1 MQEVHGGDI
10 YRNQVMLDFSVNV
23 NPLGPPEEVRRALY
37 EAVAHCGEYPDIHG
51 EKLKAALSREL
62 SVKKEYLV
70 CGNGASE
77 LFMGIMHGL
86 RPEKTL
92 IPVPSFSGYRYAA
105 EAVESQVIEI
115 ALREENGFSLA
126 EEPFCALAALTG
138 EKESILFLA
147 NPNNPTGRLVGKKE
161 LQSLIDYCKKKGV
174 WLVVDECFLEFCR
187 DGASALPF
195 LEAYDRL
202 IVVRAFTKI
211 YAVPG
216 VRLGYLACGNR
227 DFIQKVT
234 KQLPEWNLS
243 VFAQEAGVCCLKQ
256 RAYRK
261 KTAGYVEKERDF
273 LTEGLR
279 RLGIKTYE
287 SDANFILLSSGLP
300 LRRELLKRGI
310 LIRECGNFKGLSQ
323 DYYRVAVKKRSE
335 NEKLLKALG
344 DLFEENRAAFAGRN

>member
-23 NPLGPPEEVRRALY
+23 NPLGPPEEVRRALH

-126 EEPFCALAALTG
+126 EEPFRALAALTG

-147 NPNNPTGRLVGKKE
+147 NPNNPTGRLVGKK
-161 LQSLIDYCKKKGV
+161 SCK
-174 WLVVDECFLEFCR
+174 
-187 DGASALPF
+187 A
-195 LEAYDRL
+195 
-202 IVVRAFTKI
+202 
-211 YAVPG
+211 
-216 VRLGYLACGNR
+216 
-227 DFIQKVT
+227 
-234 KQLPEWNLS
+234 
-243 VFAQEAGVCCLKQ
+243 
-256 RAYRK
+256 
-261 KTAGYVEKERDF
+261 
-273 LTEGLR
+273 
-279 RLGIKTYE
+279 
-287 SDANFILLSSGLP
+287 
-300 LRRELLKRGI
+300 
-310 LIRECGNFKGLSQ
+310 
-323 DYYRVAVKKRSE
+323 
-335 NEKLLKALG
+335 
-344 DLFEENRAAFAGRN
+344 